1 MDIQR
6 KAQELADALVQS
18 DAYKKLHAARETVE
32 SHEAAR
38 IMLRDFHKK
47 QEQLQ
52 KQQAEGQEVTQA
64 QMEEVRKLYE
74 IMNINPYLRELME
87 AEFEFGALMMEV
99 QDILGKTLGF
109 QSGEDDEDDGDEP
122 VIEAPQKRLWTPGN

>member
-1 MDIQR
+1 MDIQS

-18 DAYKKLHAARETVE
+18 DAYKKLNKARETVE

-47 QEQLQ
+47 QEKLQ
-52 KQQAEGQEVTQA
+52 QQQAEGQEITQD

-87 AEFEFGALMMEV
+87 AEFEFGSLMMEV
-99 QDILGKTLGF
+99 QEILGKTLGF
-109 QSGEDDEDDGDEP
+109 QTEDSQADAEEP
-122 VIEAPQKRLWTPGN
+122 VVEAPVKRLWTPGN